1 MREWEIGG
9 FYLERSF
16 PDRGGVYYACRY
28 DAGTGR
34 VHRRSLRTSDLEEA
48 KRKLAAQVVA
58 APAKAEDAPSP
69 RDVMTV
75 LVLEHYLAGH
85 AQTIRSEGQAIRA
98 AALVVEYLTE
108 RKLLALPV
116 AGWTPARQLDFAA
129 WLRER
134 FNHSAAYIERLFHVL
149 SAAFNDAARVKLRRD
164 PLGREIEGSI
174 ISHAPKIEYGKAA
187 ITRDLKLPPAKS
199 ETAVPTLDEMARYLD
214 ALEQEHLR
222 RWAIVALSTWARP
235 EAVTTLDFE
244 TQFDPR
250 TGLLDLNPPGRAQ
263 TNKRRAR
270 ISTPLCLRSTLAQ
283 WKSTQGRSKTC
294 SPKEPAASWLT
305 WRGAQPA
312 SIYRALRRTGQKLD
326 LPIRQKT
333 FRTFMATQCRK
344 LCPGVPR
351 EKRSLWLGHASKEG
365 SRTTD
370 FYEIADADYLADVA
384 LATDFIIT
392 ELAFRCEKPLIPAE
406 IQLNRADLRRI
417 GAVPSAGNPY
427 ISGAKR
433 GAARGDRTLDLSL
446 TNVTP
451 HSKSPG
457 VSAKTAPAGTER
469 GENRRRT
476 K

>member
-34 VHRRSLRTSDLEEA
+34 VRRRSLRTSDFEEA
-48 KRKLAAQVVA
+48 KKKLAAQIVA
-58 APAKAEDAPSP
+58 APAKVEEAPHP

-75 LVLEHYLAGH
+75 LVLERYLDGH
-85 AQTIRSEGQAIRA
+85 AQTIRSEGQAVRA
-98 AALVVEYLTE
+98 SALVVEYLTD

-129 WLRER
+129 WLREK

-164 PLGREIEGSI
+164 PLGVEIEGSI

-199 ETAVPTLDEMARYLD
+199 DTAVPTLDEMARYLD

-235 EAVTTLDFE
+235 EAVTTLDFA
-244 TQFDPR
+244 TQYDPR

-263 TNKRRAR
+263 TNKRRAI
-270 ISTPLCLRSTLAQ
+270 ISAPSIIISAYKAWARSREQ
-283 WKSTQGRSKTC
+283 STTASGSERPT
-294 SPKEPAASWLT
+294 SWLT
-305 WRGAQPA
+305 WRGERPA
-312 SIYRALRRTGQKLD
+312 SIHRALRSHGQKLE

-351 EKRSLWLGHASKEG
+351 EKRSLWLGHTVAEG

-392 ELAFRCEKPLIPAE
+392 ELALRCEKPLISAE

-417 GAVPSAGNPY
+417 GATPSAGNPY

-451 HSKSPG
+451 RAKNPG
-457 VSAKTAPAGTER
+457 GSAKTVSIGTER
-469 GENRRRT
+469 SSNRRRT